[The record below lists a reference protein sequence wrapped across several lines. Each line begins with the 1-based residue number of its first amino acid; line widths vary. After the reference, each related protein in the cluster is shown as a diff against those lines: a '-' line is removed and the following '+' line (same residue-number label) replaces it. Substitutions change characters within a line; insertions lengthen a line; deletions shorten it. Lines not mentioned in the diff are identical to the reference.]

1 MTHTGK
7 EATLLLFVYLFYQS
21 RTKIMNETVDSVYR
35 FVTDQSSSAYSKMNS
50 FVASLRRRFDKVLTV
65 AAANSNSTPTNSSPL
80 TTNDGEIT
88 LLKEVITNA
97 HLMLALTNNDNDQ
110 LKACLHEAEILQ
122 QQEQQSCSPT
132 TARRLINEICLLIP
146 LSNSDEYYISNIKT
160 DQTKK
165 SDKDFNVYDTLNKHR
180 PITRSNPN
188 LHNTT
193 SNRNEAGKPVNIPR
207 HSLRSSMRNLIK
219 RRSIKNPSKKI
230 LGTTNDSQT
239 QHIYES
245 LDTPSLDNSS
255 TIHSTSVP
263 EQSSYSSPPI
273 LKSSYIIPSSIVVL
287 DHFTTNL
294 YLVVNSTLN
303 QLLVVFGSTKIHT
316 IKLYDTNGRKIH
328 NNDLILQYKFED
340 LHGYKLLS
348 SALNNISENRLIIN
362 EIRVYVTES
371 LDNNTATTTTTNQT
385 LKQRLLF
392 FDQHGHFISASKR
405 LPITN
410 ELLFVEV
417 DRLTPSIYAYDG
429 LNLLNLER
437 NWSTNI
443 ENVDCIS
450 SGSTFLVCLHTKTNQ
465 ISIFNN
471 QTGSFIYRWLITTP
485 NIHHVQTIYLCV
497 SRQDLIYVLVW
508 NCDVH
513 PINNLVLVFDQD
525 GQLRRE
531 YYIPNRIIPNIH
543 GTYKYDMTLGGGHQT
558 PNSFSNII
566 RRPSRKPDPHTI
578 PWIQQQ
584 AMWNAS
590 GRHPHMWANN
600 PSTTPQIY
608 RGLGRPYEMYHQQQQ
623 QQQQHQDDN
632 TIFHARFIAI
642 TDDDTLILSNI
653 VDLGLDEETQ
663 ETAVVN
669 VSRKILFFHLDT

>member
-1 MTHTGK
+1 M
-7 EATLLLFVYLFYQS
+7 
-21 RTKIMNETVDSVYR
+21 
-35 FVTDQSSSAYSKMNS
+35 
-50 FVASLRRRFDKVLTV
+50 
-65 AAANSNSTPTNSSPL
+65 
-80 TTNDGEIT
+80 
-88 LLKEVITNA
+88 
-97 HLMLALTNNDNDQ
+97 
-110 LKACLHEAEILQ
+110 
-122 QQEQQSCSPT
+122 
-132 TARRLINEICLLIP
+132 
-146 LSNSDEYYISNIKT
+146 
-160 DQTKK
+160 
-165 SDKDFNVYDTLNKHR
+165 
-180 PITRSNPN
+180 
-188 LHNTT
+188 
-193 SNRNEAGKPVNIPR
+193 PR

-219 RRSIKNPSKKI
+219 RRSIKVPSKKI
-230 LGTTNDSQT
+230 LGSSNDSQT
-239 QHIYES
+239 PHIYES
-245 LDTPSLDNSS
+245 LDTPSPDDISS
-255 TIHSTSVP
+255 TINSASTP
-263 EQSSYSSPPI
+263 EESPYKDPPI

-328 NNDLILQYKFED
+328 TNDLILQYKFED

-348 SALNNISENRLIIN
+348 SALNNNLQNRLIIN

-371 LDNNTATTTTTNQT
+371 LDNTTTTTNQT

-392 FDQHGHFISASKR
+392 FDQNGHFISASKR

-429 LNLLNLER
+429 LNLINLER

-443 ENVDCIS
+443 ENIDCIS
-450 SGSTFLVCLHTKTNQ
+450 SGSTFLVCLHAKTNQ

-485 NIHHVQTIYLCV
+485 NIRHLQTIYLCV

-513 PINNLVLVFDQD
+513 PINNLVLVFDQE
-525 GQLRRE
+525 GQLRRV

-543 GTYKYDMTLGGGHQT
+543 GTYTYDMTLGGHQT
-558 PNSFSNII
+558 STPFANII
-566 RRPSRKPDPHTI
+566 RRSTRKPDPNTI
-578 PWIQQQ
+578 VWMQQQ

-590 GRHPHMWANN
+590 GRNPHLWTNNHPG
-600 PSTTPQIY
+600 TRPQMPPIY
-608 RGLGRPYEMYHQQQQ
+608 RGIGRPYEMYHQQQQ
-623 QQQQHQDDN
+623 PQQDDN
-632 TIFHARFIAI
+632 TTFHARFIAV

-653 VDLGLDEETQ
+653 IDLGLDEETQ
-663 ETAVVN
+663 EIAVVN

>member
-1 MTHTGK
+1 
-7 EATLLLFVYLFYQS
+7 
-21 RTKIMNETVDSVYR
+21 MNETVDSVYR
-35 FVTDQSSSAYSKMNS
+35 FVTDQSSSAYNKMNS
-50 FVASLRRRFDKVLTV
+50 FVASLRRRFDKVLTT
-65 AAANSNSTPTNSSPL
+65 SSTNSTSINSSSL
-80 TTNDGEIT
+80 TTNDGEIF
-88 LLKEVITNA
+88 LLKELITDA
-97 HLMLALTNNDNDQ
+97 HLMLALTNNDNDE
-110 LKACLHEAEILQ
+110 LKNCLHVAENLQ
-122 QQEQQSCSPT
+122 QQSCSPT
-132 TARRLINEICLLIP
+132 TARRLINEIRSYIS
-146 LSNSDEYYISNIKT
+146 LSNSDEYYLSSIKT

-165 SDKDFNVYDTLNKHR
+165 SNKNLNVYDTLSKHR
-180 PITRSNPN
+180 PIVRSNPN
-188 LHNTT
+188 VNNTI
-193 SNRNEAGKPVNIPR
+193 NKNEAGKPVNMPR

-219 RRSIKNPSKKI
+219 RRSIKVPSKKI
-230 LGTTNDSQT
+230 LGSSNDSQT
-239 QHIYES
+239 AHIYES
-245 LDTPSLDNSS
+245 LDTPSPNPSP
-255 TIHSTSVP
+255 IINSTSAP
-263 EQSSYSSPPI
+263 EQLSYISQPI

-328 NNDLILQYKFED
+328 TNDLILQYKFED

-348 SALNNISENRLIIN
+348 SALNNNSQNRLIIN

-371 LDNNTATTTTTNQT
+371 LDETTTNQT

-392 FDQHGHFISASKR
+392 FDQNGHFISASKR

-429 LNLLNLER
+429 FNLINLER
-437 NWSTNI
+437 NWSTNV
-443 ENVDCIS
+443 ENMDCIS

-485 NIHHVQTIYLCV
+485 NIHHLQTIYLCV
-497 SRQDLIYVLVW
+497 SREDFIYVLVW

-513 PINNLVLVFDQD
+513 PINNLVLVFDQE

-543 GTYKYDMTLGGGHQT
+543 GTYTYDMTLGGHQT
-558 PNSFSNII
+558 TNPFANLI
-566 RRPSRKPDPHTI
+566 RRPSRKPDPQTI
-578 PWIQQQ
+578 AWMQQQ

-590 GRHPHMWANN
+590 GRHPHLWTNN
-600 PSTTPQIY
+600 PGTRSQIPQIY
-608 RGLGRPYEMYHQQQQ
+608 RGIGRPYEIYHQQPPPQQ
-623 QQQQHQDDN
+623 QQDDN

-653 VDLGLDEETQ
+653 IDLGLDEETQ

>member
-1 MTHTGK
+1 
-7 EATLLLFVYLFYQS
+7 
-21 RTKIMNETVDSVYR
+21 MNETVDSVYR
-35 FVTDQSSSAYSKMNS
+35 FVTDQSSSAYNKMNS
-50 FVASLRRRFDKVLTV
+50 FVASLRRRFDKVLTTHS
-65 AAANSNSTPTNSSPL
+65 ANPTPTNSSPI
-80 TTNDGEIT
+80 TTNDGEIC
-88 LLKEVITNA
+88 LLKEMITEA
-97 HLMLALTNNDNDQ
+97 HLLLAMSNNDNDT
-110 LKACLHEAEILQ
+110 LKTCLHVAENLQ
-122 QQEQQSCSPT
+122 QTCSPS
-132 TARRLINEICLLIP
+132 TARRLINEIP
-146 LSNSDEYYISNIKT
+146 SYLSLSHSDEYYPTMINKT
-160 DQTKK
+160 DQIRKPEK
-165 SDKDFNVYDTLNKHR
+165 NLNVYDTLSKHR

-188 LHNTT
+188 LN
-193 SNRNEAGKPVNIPR
+193 NIVNKPEAGKPVNMQR

-219 RRSIKNPSKKI
+219 RRSVKVPSKKT
-230 LGTTNDSQT
+230 LGSSNEPSTP
-239 QHIYES
+239 HIYES
-245 LDTPSLDNSS
+245 LDTPSPDDSP
-255 TIHSTSVP
+255 TINFSPVP
-263 EQSSYSSPPI
+263 EQTSYPSPSI
-273 LKSSYIIPSSIVVL
+273 FKSSYLIPSSIVVL

-303 QLLVVFGSTKIHT
+303 HLLVVFGSTKIHT

-328 NNDLILQYKFED
+328 SNDLILQYKFED

-348 SALNNISENRLIIN
+348 SALNNNLQNRLIIN

-371 LDNNTATTTTTNQT
+371 LENTTTNQT

-392 FDQHGHFISASKR
+392 FDQNGHFISASKR

-429 LNLLNLER
+429 LNLINLER

-443 ENVDCIS
+443 ENIDCIS

-485 NIHHVQTIYLCV
+485 NIHHLQTVYLCV

-513 PINNLVLVFDQD
+513 PINNLVLIFDQE

-531 YYIPNRIIPNIH
+531 YYIPNRIIPNMH
-543 GTYKYDMTLGGGHQT
+543 GTYTYDMTLGGGHQT
-558 PNSFSNII
+558 TNPLANLI
-566 RRPSRKPDPHTI
+566 RRSTRKPDPQTI
-578 PWIQQQ
+578 AWMQQQ

-590 GRHPHMWANN
+590 GRHPPIWTNN
-600 PSTTPQIY
+600 PGTGSQIPQIY
-608 RGLGRPYEMYHQQQQ
+608 RGIGRPYEIYHHHHQQS
-623 QQQQHQDDN
+623 QQHDDN

-653 VDLGLDEETQ
+653 IDLGLDEETQ

>member
-1 MTHTGK
+1 MT
-7 EATLLLFVYLFYQS
+7 
-21 RTKIMNETVDSVYR
+21 N
-35 FVTDQSSSAYSKMNS
+35 N
-50 FVASLRRRFDKVLTV
+50 
-65 AAANSNSTPTNSSPL
+65 N
-80 TTNDGEIT
+80 GEIC
-88 LLKEVITNA
+88 LLKNLITDA
-97 HLMLALTNNDNDQ
+97 HSLLALSNNENNDA
-110 LKACLHEAEILQ
+110 LKNCLHVAENLQ
-122 QQEQQSCSPT
+122 STCSPS
-132 TARRLINEICLLIP
+132 TARRLINEIRSYIS
-146 LSNSDEYYISNIKT
+146 LSHSDEPYYPMMIKT
-160 DQTKK
+160 DQIKK
-165 SDKDFNVYDTLNKHR
+165 PEKNLNVYDTLSKHR
-180 PITRSNPN
+180 PFVRSNPN
-188 LHNTT
+188 LNNIVNKT
-193 SNRNEAGKPVNIPR
+193 EAGKPVNMQR

-219 RRSIKNPSKKI
+219 RRSIKNPSKKF
-230 LGTTNDSQT
+230 LGSTDDPSTP
-239 QHIYES
+239 HIYET
-245 LDTPSLDNSS
+245 LDTPSPDESS
-255 TIHSTSVP
+255 TIDFPSVP
-263 EQSSYSSPPI
+263 EQSTTYSSPPI
-273 LKSSYIIPSSIVVL
+273 FKSSYLIPSSIVVL

-328 NNDLILQYKFED
+328 SNDLLLQYKFED

-348 SALNNISENRLIIN
+348 SALNNNSQNRLIIN

-371 LDNNTATTTTTNQT
+371 MDNTTTNQT

-392 FDQHGHFISASKR
+392 FDQNGHFVSASKR

-417 DRLTPSIYAYDG
+417 DRSTPSIYAYDG
-429 LNLLNLER
+429 LSLINLER
-437 NWSTNI
+437 NWSNNI
-443 ENVDCIS
+443 ENIDCIA

-471 QTGSFIYRWLITTP
+471 QTGAFIYRWLITTP
-485 NIHHVQTIYLCV
+485 NIHHLQTIYLCV

-513 PINNLVLVFDQD
+513 PINNLVLVFDQE

-531 YYIPNRIIPNIH
+531 YYIPNRIIPNMQ
-543 GTYKYDMTLGGGHQT
+543 GTYTYDMTLGGGHQT
-558 PNSFSNII
+558 SNPFANLI
-566 RRPSRKPDPHTI
+566 RRSSRKPDPQTI
-578 PWIQQQ
+578 AWMQQQ

-590 GRHPHMWANN
+590 GRHPQMWPNN
-600 PSTTPQIY
+600 PGTGSTIQQIY
-608 RGLGRPYEMYHQQQQ
+608 RGIGRPYELYHHQQNQS
-623 QQQQHQDDN
+623 QDDN

-653 VDLGLDEETQ
+653 IDLGLDEETQ

>member
-1 MTHTGK
+1 
-7 EATLLLFVYLFYQS
+7 
-21 RTKIMNETVDSVYR
+21 MNETVDSVYR
-35 FVTDQSSSAYSKMNS
+35 FVTDQSSSAYNKMNS

-65 AAANSNSTPTNSSPL
+65 ASASPTPTNSSSL
-80 TTNDGEIT
+80 TTNDGEIF
-88 LLKEVITNA
+88 LLKEVITDA
-97 HLMLALTNNDNDQ
+97 HLVLALTNNDNDQ
-110 LKACLHEAEILQ
+110 LKNCLHVAENLQ
-122 QQEQQSCSPT
+122 QQSCSPT
-132 TARRLINEICLLIP
+132 TARRLINEIQSFIS
-146 LSNSDEYYISNIKT
+146 LSNSDEYYLSNIKP
-160 DQTKK
+160 DQTKT
-165 SDKDFNVYDTLNKHR
+165 SDKNLNVYDTLSKHR
-180 PITRSNPN
+180 PIVRSNPN
-188 LHNTT
+188 INNTI
-193 SNRNEAGKPVNIPR
+193 NKNEAGKPANMPR

-219 RRSIKNPSKKI
+219 RRSIKVPSKKI
-230 LGTTNDSQT
+230 LGSSNDSQT
-239 QHIYES
+239 PHIYES
-245 LDTPSLDNSS
+245 LDTPSPDDMSS
-255 TIHSTSVP
+255 TINSASAP
-263 EQSSYSSPPI
+263 EESPYKDPPI

-328 NNDLILQYKFED
+328 TNDLILQYKFED

-348 SALNNISENRLIIN
+348 SALNNNLQNRLIIN

-371 LDNNTATTTTTNQT
+371 LDNTTTTNQT

-392 FDQHGHFISASKR
+392 FDQNGHFISASKR

-429 LNLLNLER
+429 LNLINLER

-443 ENVDCIS
+443 ENIDCIS
-450 SGSTFLVCLHTKTNQ
+450 SGSTFLVCLHAKTNQ

-471 QTGSFIYRWLITTP
+471 QTGLFIYRWLITTP
-485 NIHHVQTIYLCV
+485 NIHHLQTIYLCV

-513 PINNLVLVFDQD
+513 PINNLVLVFDQE
-525 GQLRRE
+525 GQLRRV

-543 GTYKYDMTLGGGHQT
+543 GTYTYDMTLGGHQT
-558 PNSFSNII
+558 SSSFANII
-566 RRPSRKPDPHTI
+566 RRSTRKPDPNTI
-578 PWIQQQ
+578 AWMQQQ

-590 GRHPHMWANN
+590 GRNPHLWTNN
-600 PSTTPQIY
+600 PGTRPQMPPIY
-608 RGLGRPYEMYHQQQQ
+608 RGIGRPYEMYHQQQQ
-623 QQQQHQDDN
+623 PQQDDN

-653 VDLGLDEETQ
+653 IDLGLDEETQ
-663 ETAVVN
+663 EIAVVN

>member
-1 MTHTGK
+1 
-7 EATLLLFVYLFYQS
+7 
-21 RTKIMNETVDSVYR
+21 MNETVDSVYR
-35 FVTDQSSSAYSKMNS
+35 FVTDQSSSAYNKMNS
-50 FVASLRRRFDKVLTV
+50 FVSSLRRRLDKVLT
-65 AAANSNSTPTNSSPL
+65 NNNSTSTTNSSNL
-80 TTNDGEIT
+80 DGEIN
-88 LLKEVITNA
+88 LLKNVITDA
-97 HLMLALTNNDNDQ
+97 HLMLAMTNNDNDQ
-110 LKACLHEAEILQ
+110 LKTYLHDATENLQ
-122 QQEQQSCSPT
+122 NQQEQKTYSPT
-132 TARRLINEICLLIP
+132 TTRRLINEIRLLIP
-146 LSNSDEYYISNIKT
+146 LSNSDEYYISEIKN

-165 SDKDFNVYDTLNKHR
+165 SDKNLNVYDTLNKHR
-180 PITRSNPN
+180 PLTRSNPT
-188 LHNTT
+188 LHNSIINKT
-193 SNRNEAGKPVNIPR
+193 EAGKPVQIPR

-219 RRSIKNPSKKI
+219 RRSIKTSSKKI
-230 LGTTNDSQT
+230 LGTTNDTQT
-239 QHIYES
+239 SHIYES
-245 LDTPSLDNSS
+245 LDSPSSDIN
-255 TIHSTSVP
+255 STSAP
-263 EQSSYSSPPI
+263 EQSSSPYLSPPI
-273 LKSSYIIPSSIVVL
+273 LKSSYILPSSIVVL

-348 SALNNISENRLIIN
+348 SALNNTSENRLIIN

-371 LDNNTATTTTTNQT
+371 LDNISTKNQT

-392 FDQHGHFISASKR
+392 FDQNGQFISASKR

-429 LNLLNLER
+429 LNLLNIER

-443 ENVDCIS
+443 ENIECIS

-485 NIHHVQTIYLCV
+485 NIHHLQTIYLCV
-497 SRQDLIYVLVW
+497 SRQDLIYILVW

-513 PINNLVLVFDQD
+513 PMNNLVLVFDQE

-531 YYIPNRIIPNIH
+531 YYIPNRIISNMH
-543 GTYKYDMTLGGGHQT
+543 GTYTYDMTLGGGGQQT
-558 PNSFSNII
+558 PNSFANVI
-566 RRPSRKPDPHTI
+566 RRPSRKPDPHSI
-578 PWIQQQ
+578 AWMQQQ

-590 GRHPHMWANN
+590 HRHPHMWTNN
-600 PSTTPQIY
+600 PGTTPPIY
-608 RGLGRPYEMYHQQQQ
+608 RGLGRTPYEMYPHPQQQ
-623 QQQQHQDDN
+623 QQQQHQEDN

-653 VDLGLDEETQ
+653 IDLGLDEETQ
-663 ETAVVN
+663 ETSVVN

>member
-1 MTHTGK
+1 
-7 EATLLLFVYLFYQS
+7 
-21 RTKIMNETVDSVYR
+21 MNETVDSVYR
-35 FVTDQSSSAYSKMNS
+35 FVTDQSSSAYNKMNS
-50 FVASLRRRFDKVLTV
+50 FVASLRRRFDKVLT
-65 AAANSNSTPTNSSPL
+65 AAASSSSNSTSTNPTSL
-80 TTNDGEIT
+80 TTTTNDGEIF
-88 LLKEVITNA
+88 LLKGVITDA

-110 LKACLHEAEILQ
+110 LKTCLHAAENLQ
-122 QQEQQSCSPT
+122 QQQSYSPT
-132 TARRLINEICLLIP
+132 TARRLINEIRSYIS
-146 LSNSDEYYISNIKT
+146 LSNSDEYYLSNIKS
-160 DQTKK
+160 DQSKK
-165 SDKDFNVYDTLNKHR
+165 PDKNLNVYDTLSKHR
-180 PITRSNPN
+180 PLVRSNPN
-188 LHNTT
+188 LNNTI
-193 SNRNEAGKPVNIPR
+193 NKNEAGKPVNMPR
-207 HSLRSSMRNLIK
+207 YSLRSSMRNLIK
-219 RRSIKNPSKKI
+219 RRTIKVPSKKI
-230 LGTTNDSQT
+230 LGSSNDSQT
-239 QHIYES
+239 PHIYES
-245 LDTPSLDNSS
+245 LDSPSLDIPSSNNSA
-255 TIHSTSVP
+255 SVP
-263 EQSSYSSPPI
+263 EQSSYISTPI

-316 IKLYDTNGRKIH
+316 IKLYDTNGRKLH
-328 NNDLILQYKFED
+328 TNDLILQYNFED

-348 SALNNISENRLIIN
+348 SALNNNSQNRLIIN

-371 LDNNTATTTTTNQT
+371 LDDTTTNQT

-392 FDQHGHFISASKR
+392 FDQNGHFISASKR

-429 LNLLNLER
+429 LNLINLER

-443 ENVDCIS
+443 ENIDCIS
-450 SGSTFLVCLHTKTNQ
+450 SGSTFLACLHTKTNQ

-485 NIHHVQTIYLCV
+485 NIHHLQTIYLCV

-513 PINNLVLVFDQD
+513 PMNNLVLVFDQD
-525 GQLRRE
+525 GQLHRE
-531 YYIPNRIIPNIH
+531 YYMPNRIVPNIH
-543 GTYKYDMTLGGGHQT
+543 GTYTYDMTIGGHQT
-558 PNSFSNII
+558 TSPFGNLI
-566 RRPSRKPDPHTI
+566 RRSSRKPDQQTM

-584 AMWNAS
+584 TMWNAS
-590 GRHPHMWANN
+590 GRHPQLWTNN
-600 PSTTPQIY
+600 PGIRSQMSQIY
-608 RGLGRPYEMYHQQQQ
+608 QGLGRPYEMYHHHHHQQQQ
-623 QQQQHQDDN
+623 QEDN
-632 TIFHARFIAI
+632 TIFYARFIAI

-653 VDLGLDEETQ
+653 IDLGLDEETQ